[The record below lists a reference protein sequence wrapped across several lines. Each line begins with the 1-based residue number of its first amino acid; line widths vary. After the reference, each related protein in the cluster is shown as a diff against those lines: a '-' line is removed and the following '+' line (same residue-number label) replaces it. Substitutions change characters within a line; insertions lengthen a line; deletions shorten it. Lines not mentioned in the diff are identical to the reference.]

1 MAPVP
6 RLNRGVNAGR
16 VLVGEGNLPTE
27 APGLHWDW
35 KVEIGATT
43 RPNQVDHFSPST
55 TQKFFADQP
64 KDRRRYPGGGRL
76 ALTGGIDR
84 RRYQGRTAGWFL
96 GGAVQNAAP
105 VRRAPTNCFS
115 VSEDRL

>member
-1 MAPVP
+1 M
-6 RLNRGVNAGR
+6 NAGR

-27 APGLHWDW
+27 TPGLHWDW

-64 KDRRRYPGGGRL
+64 KDRRRY
-76 ALTGGIDR
+76 
-84 RRYQGRTAGWFL
+84 QGRTAGWFL
-96 GGAVQNAAP
+96 GAVENAAP
-105 VRRAPTNCFS
+105 RRRAPTNCFS
-115 VSEDRL
+115 VSEDRF